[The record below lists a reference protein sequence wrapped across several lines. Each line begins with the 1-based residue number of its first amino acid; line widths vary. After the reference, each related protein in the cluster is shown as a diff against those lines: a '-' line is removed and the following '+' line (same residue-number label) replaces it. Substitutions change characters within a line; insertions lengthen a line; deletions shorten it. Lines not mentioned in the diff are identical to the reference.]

1 MARKKKDRHLQQGDV
16 LGISNAT
23 ADIPRA
29 TTDRGGHPRGIELDE
44 DRPGS
49 RDVEQAPGATS
60 IDMGSG
66 GEGNAIRRNR
76 P

>member
-1 MARKKKDRHLQQGDV
+1 MARKNRDRNRRAGDV
-16 LGISNAT
+16 LGISDAT

-49 RDVEQAPGATS
+49 RDVGQGAGATS

-66 GEGNAIRRNR
+66 GEGNAIKRNR
-76 P
+76 S